1 MAEVTYKGK
10 TFEVDEDGFLLK
22 FDEWCPEWLEY
33 VKESE
38 GITDLNEDHQ
48 KILDFLQDYYRKNGI
63 APMVRIL
70 SKNTGYKLKEVYE
83 LFPSGPGKGAC
94 KMALSGNITTNI
106 LISYLFK
113 PFAVTPF
120 GKRLRTH
127 CSHTGREVSSRPVFL
142 LLSLIEKTRFREK
155 NTSKALYLCTAHR

>member
-1 MAEVTYKGK
+1 MTGFPSHINCPRRTHTWLKSPTRVKPSK
-10 TFEVDEDGFLLK
+10 FLLK

-83 LFPSGPGKGAC
+83 LFPSGWSAQ
-94 KMALSGNITTNI
+94 AH
-106 LISYLFK
+106 
-113 PFAVTPF
+113 
-120 GKRLRTH
+120 RLRVIP
-127 CSHTGREVSSRPVFL
+127 S
-142 LLSLIEKTRFREK
+142 
-155 NTSKALYLCTAHR
+155 